1 MKRRRKEKPIEE
13 TMPLAAAAV
22 AVALLLLSPLA
33 TAQPWQYCSSSAM
46 YSPNSTYQANLD
58 AVSAA
63 LPRNA
68 SSSPALFAT
77 AAQGTLPADSIFA
90 LTLCRGDEDAP
101 SCLDCVAGA
110 FQYARRSCP
119 YDKEVAV
126 LYDACYLYFSDQD
139 FLSTTANVGQITLFN
154 TQNVS
159 GRDDPAG
166 PAAAA
171 FTRQV
176 RALLNGTARW
186 AAYRSPRRFATA
198 RMYNGS
204 VPASAPMPTL
214 YALTQCTP
222 DLSPDD
228 CWGCL
233 EDVIG
238 KSPLSGRTVGARTA
252 GVRCSY
258 RYEDHVFYGGEPMLN
273 MGTPPPPFFTHPTGG
288 RRSAGKKKK
297 MWIVSV
303 VVVPLVAVSLC
314 VTCFGWLRRTRKENV
329 ELQSQP
335 MANLARDGD
344 VSVLWTIQDT
354 DLEFTMF
361 DFSQIVEA
369 TDNFSEQLKLGQGGF
384 GSVYKGQ
391 LPTGLEIAVKRL
403 GSHSGQGFVEF
414 KNEIHLI
421 AKLQH
426 TNLVR
431 LLGCCLQG
439 EEHILI
445 YEYMQN
451 KSLDFFIF
459 DVTRARLLNWDK
471 RLNIIEGV
479 AQGLLYLHKLSR
491 LRIVHR
497 DLKASNI
504 LLDNDMNP
512 KISDFGLA
520 KIFSSNT
527 IQENTNRVVGTYGY
541 MAPEYASEG
550 VFSVKTDV
558 FSFGVL
564 LLEIISGKRNAG
576 FHQQGAFFNLLG
588 YAWKLWKEGRWIEL
602 VDESLAE
609 HQDLTLEILK
619 CINIALMCVQESA
632 ADRPTMSDVVAMLSI
647 ETMSS
652 LPQPKQPAYF
662 NLSAASGD
670 LSTEPTSVNV
680 VSVSIQEGR

>member
-1 MKRRRKEKPIEE
+1 MVAA
-13 TMPLAAAAV
+13 AAAAV
-22 AVALLLLSPLA
+22 LVLLLSPLA
-33 TAQPWQYCSSSAM
+33 AAQPWQYCGSSAR

-77 AAQGTLPADSIFA
+77 AAQGAAGPAADRLFA
-90 LTLCRGDEDAP
+90 LTLCRGDVGAAA
-101 SCLDCVAGA
+101 CLGCVAGA
-110 FQYARRSCP
+110 FEYARATCP

-126 LYDACYLYFSDQD
+126 LYDDCFLYFSGDD
-139 FLSTTANVGQITLFN
+139 FLRTTANVGQITLYN
-154 TQNVS
+154 TQNATA
-159 GRDDPAG
+159 GDDDPAG
-166 PAAAA
+166 AGAV

-186 AAYRSPRRFATA
+186 AAYSSPTRFATA
-198 RMYNGS
+198 RIYNGS
-204 VPASAPMPTL
+204 VAVPVPTM

-222 DLSPDD
+222 DLSPGD
-228 CWGCL
+228 CWACL
-233 EDVIG
+233 EDLVG
-238 KSPLSGRTVGARTA
+238 KSPLSGRTIGARIA
-252 GVRCSY
+252 GVRCNY
-258 RYEDHVFYGGEPMLN
+258 RYENYAFYRGEPMLN
-273 MGTPPPPFFTHPTGG
+273 MGTPPPPPPATQATDDG
-288 RRSAGKKKK
+288 RRRSGKKRKLRTVY
-297 MWIVSV
+297 I
-303 VVVPLVAVSLC
+303 VVPIVAMFLC
-314 VTCFGWLRRTRKENV
+314 VFCFGWVRRLRKGE
-329 ELQSQP
+329 ELHEQP
-335 MANLARDGD
+335 MANVSTDED
-344 VSVLWTIQDT
+344 VSMLWRIQDT
-354 DLEFTMF
+354 DSVFTLF
-361 DFSQIVEA
+361 DFSQIMRA
-369 TDNFSEQLKLGQGGF
+369 TNNFSEEHKLGQGGF

-391 LPTGLEIAVKRL
+391 LPNGLEIAVKRL
-403 GSHSGQGFVEF
+403 APHSGQGFVEF

-431 LLGCCLQG
+431 LLGCCVQG

-459 DVTRARLLNWDK
+459 NVTRARLLTWNQ
-471 RLNIIEGV
+471 RLNIIEGI
-479 AQGLLYLHKLSR
+479 AQGLLYLHKHSR
-491 LRIVHR
+491 LRIIHR

-520 KIFSSNT
+520 KIFSSDA
-527 IQENTNRVVGTYGY
+527 IQGNTNRVVGTYGY
-541 MAPEYASEG
+541 MSPEYASEG

-576 FHQQGAFFNLLG
+576 FHQQGAFSNLLG
-588 YAWKLWKEGRWIEL
+588 YAWKLWTEGRWFEL
-602 VDESLAE
+602 VDPSLEVAD
-609 HQDLTLEILK
+609 HQDKTLEILK
-619 CINIALMCVQESA
+619 CINIALMCVQENA
-632 ADRPTMSDVVAMLSI
+632 ADRPTMSDVVAMLSM

-662 NLSAASGD
+662 NMSTRDGE
-670 LSTEPTSVNV
+670 LSTTEPSSVNA
-680 VSVSIQEGR
+680 VSISIVEGR

>member
-1 MKRRRKEKPIEE
+1 M
-13 TMPLAAAAV
+13 LAAAAV
-22 AVALLLLSPLA
+22 AVAIILLSPALA
-33 TAQPWQYCSSSAM
+33 AAQPWQYCGSSAM

-58 AVSAA
+58 AVSSA
-63 LPRNA
+63 LPHAA
-68 SSSPALFAT
+68 SSSPLLFAT
-77 AAQGTLPADSIFA
+77 AAQGAAGPEAGRIFA
-90 LTLCRGDEDAP
+90 LTLCRGDEDAAG
-101 SCLDCVAGA
+101 CLDCVAGA

-126 LYDACYLYFSDQD
+126 LYDACFLYFSDQD
-139 FLSTTANVGQITLFN
+139 FLGTTANVGQITLFN

-159 GRDDPAG
+159 GRDDD

-171 FTRQV
+171 FFTRRV

-186 AAYRSPRRFATA
+186 AAYRAPRRFATA

-204 VPASAPMPTL
+204 VSAASLMPTL

-222 DLSPDD
+222 DLSPGA

-233 EDVIG
+233 EDLIR
-238 KSPLSGRTVGARTA
+238 KSPLSGGTVGARTA

-258 RYEDHVFYGGEPMLN
+258 RYEDHVFYRGEPMLN
-273 MGTPPPPFFTHPTGG
+273 MGTPPPPFFTQPTGG
-288 RRSAGKKKK
+288 RHSGKKRK

-303 VVVPLVAVSLC
+303 VVVPLVAISLC
-314 VTCFGWLRRTRKENV
+314 VTYFGWLRRTRKEKV
-329 ELQSQP
+329 KLQGQP

-391 LPTGLEIAVKRL
+391 LPNGLEIAVKRL

-459 DVTRARLLNWDK
+459 DVARARLLNWDK
-471 RLNIIEGV
+471 RLNIIGGV

-520 KIFSSNT
+520 KIFSSNS

-588 YAWKLWKEGRWIEL
+588 YAWKLWKEGRWFEL

-609 HQDLTLEILK
+609 HQDQTLEILK
-619 CINIALMCVQESA
+619 CINVALMCVQESA

-662 NLSAASGD
+662 NLSAANGD
-670 LSTEPTSVNV
+670 LSIEPTSVNV
-680 VSVSIQEGR
+680 VSVSIEE

>member
-1 MKRRRKEKPIEE
+1 M
-13 TMPLAAAAV
+13 LVAV
-22 AVALLLLSPLA
+22 AVALVPLLLSQLA
-33 TAQPWQYCSSSAM
+33 AAQPWQYCGSSAT
-46 YSPNSTYQANLD
+46 YSPNSSYQANLD

-63 LPRNA
+63 LPRDA

-77 AAQGTLPADSIFA
+77 AARGAGPADRFFA

-101 SCLDCVAGA
+101 ACLDCVAGA
-110 FQYARRSCP
+110 FQYAGSSCP

-126 LYDACYLYFSDQD
+126 LYDACFLYFSGQD
-139 FLSTTANVGQITLFN
+139 FLNTTANVGQITLYN

-159 GRDDPAG
+159 GRDDPG
-166 PAAAA
+166 SPGAAA

-186 AAYRSPRRFATA
+186 AAYRATSPRRFATA

-204 VPASAPMPTL
+204 VAAPVPTL
-214 YALTQCTP
+214 YALAQCTP
-222 DLSPDD
+222 DLSGAD

-233 EDVIG
+233 EDLIG
-238 KSPLSGRTVGARTA
+238 KSPLSGRTVGARTS
-252 GVRCSY
+252 GVRCTY
-258 RYEDHVFYGGEPMLN
+258 RYEDYAFYRGEPMLN
-273 MGTPPPPFFTHPTGG
+273 MGTPPPFIPPTGDG
-288 RRSAGKKKK
+288 RTGKKRKTQ
-297 MWIVSV
+297 IVSI
-303 VVVPLVAVSLC
+303 VVPLVAVFFC
-314 VTCFGWLRRTRKENV
+314 VLCFGWLRRLRKEKGN
-329 ELQSQP
+329 LQEQP
-335 MANLARDGD
+335 MANFTRDDD
-344 VSVLWTIQDT
+344 VSMLWTTQDT
-354 DLEFTMF
+354 DSEFKLF
-361 DFSQIVEA
+361 DFPRIVEA
-369 TDNFSEQLKLGQGGF
+369 TDNFSEQQKLGQGGF

-391 LPTGLEIAVKRL
+391 LPNGLEIAVKRL
-403 GSHSGQGFVEF
+403 ASHSGQGFVEF

-431 LLGCCLQG
+431 LLGCCVQG

-471 RLNIIEGV
+471 RLNIIEGI

-491 LRIVHR
+491 LRVVHR

-520 KIFSSNT
+520 KIFSSNS
-527 IQENTNRVVGTYGY
+527 IQGNTNRVVGTYGY

-564 LLEIISGKRNAG
+564 LLEIITGKRNAG
-576 FHQQGAFFNLLG
+576 FHQQGVFFNLLG
-588 YAWKLWKEGRWIEL
+588 YAWKLWKEGRWYEL
-602 VDESLAE
+602 VDESMEE
-609 HQDLTLEILK
+609 HQHEALEVLK

-652 LPQPKQPAYF
+652 LPYPKQPAYF
-662 NLSAASGD
+662 NLSTTDGE
-670 LSTEPTSVNV
+670 LSTAPSSVNI
-680 VSVSIQEGR
+680 VSISIAEGR

>member
-1 MKRRRKEKPIEE
+1 M
-13 TMPLAAAAV
+13 V
-22 AVALLLLSPLA
+22 AVVAVVLVLLLSPLA
-33 TAQPWQYCSSSAM
+33 AAQPWQYCGSSAM
-46 YSPNSTYQANLD
+46 YSPNSTYQANLN

-77 AAQGTLPADSIFA
+77 AAQGAGPSGRVFA

-101 SCLDCVAGA
+101 ACLGCVAGA
-110 FQYARRSCP
+110 FQHARGSCP

-126 LYDACYLYFSDQD
+126 LYDACFLYFADQD
-139 FLSTTANVGQITLFN
+139 FLATTANVGQISLYN
-154 TQNVS
+154 TQNATS
-159 GRDDPAG
+159 SDDPS
-166 PAAAA
+166 AAV

-186 AAYRSPRRFATA
+186 AAYRTPRRFATA

-204 VPASAPMPTL
+204 VPAPVPTL

-222 DLSPDD
+222 DLSPAD

-233 EDVIG
+233 EELIG
-238 KSPLSGRTVGARTA
+238 KAPLTGQTIGARTA
-252 GVRCSY
+252 GVHCGY
-258 RYEDHVFYGGEPMLN
+258 RYENYAFYRGQPMLN
-273 MGTPPPPFFTHPTGG
+273 MGTPPPYTEPRSG
-288 RRSAGKKKK
+288 RGAGKKRKL
-297 MWIVSV
+297 WIVSI
-303 VVVPLVAVSLC
+303 VVPLVTISLC
-314 VTCFGWLRRTRKENV
+314 VFSFGWVRRLTKGRAKLE
-329 ELQSQP
+329 EQP
-335 MANLARDGD
+335 MANLPRDEN
-344 VSVLWTIQDT
+344 VSMLWRIQD
-354 DLEFTMF
+354 DSELTMF
-361 DFSQIVEA
+361 DFRQIVEA
-369 TDNFSEQLKLGQGGF
+369 TGNFSEERKLGQGGF

-391 LPTGLEIAVKRL
+391 LPNGLEIAVKRL
-403 GSHSGQGFVEF
+403 ASHSGQGFVEF
-414 KNEIHLI
+414 KNEVHLI

-431 LLGCCLQG
+431 LLGCCVQG

-459 DVTRARLLNWDK
+459 DVTRARLLTWNK
-471 RLNIIEGV
+471 RLNIIEGI

-491 LRIVHR
+491 LRIIHR

-520 KIFSSNT
+520 KIFSSNA
-527 IQENTNRVVGTYGY
+527 IQGNTNRVVGTYGY

-588 YAWKLWKEGRWIEL
+588 YAWMLWKEGRWFEL
-602 VDESLAE
+602 VDVPLEDR
-609 HQDLTLEILK
+609 QDQMLEVLK

-632 ADRPTMSDVVAMLSI
+632 ADRPTMSDVVAMLSM

-652 LPQPKQPAYF
+652 LPHPKQPAYF
-662 NLSAASGD
+662 NVITTDGEQI
-670 LSTEPTSVNV
+670 STTTPSSVND
-680 VSVSIQEGR
+680 VSVSTAEGR